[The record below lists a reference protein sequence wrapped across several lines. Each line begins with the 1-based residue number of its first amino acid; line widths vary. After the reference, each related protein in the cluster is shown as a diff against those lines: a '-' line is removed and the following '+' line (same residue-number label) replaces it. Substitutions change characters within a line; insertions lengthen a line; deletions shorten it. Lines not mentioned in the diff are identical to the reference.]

1 MTTKSGE
8 KQDLAEERTDWA
20 EDRTIMANE
29 RTYSSWAGT
38 GLGCLGLATGLQAVF
53 GAVEPT
59 WLAKLAATAFSV
71 VAIVFFISAFI
82 NAKRARDRLQA
93 HCAETLHSQYQTI
106 ITVLLTVGAV
116 FVTTILWL
124 I

>member
-1 MTTKSGE
+1 MATKSGE

-29 RTYSSWAGT
+29 RTYSSWTGT
-38 GLGCLGLATGLQAVF
+38 GLGCLGLSVGLQAVF

-59 WLAKLAATAFSV
+59 WLAKLAATAF
-71 VAIVFFISAFI
+71 AIVAALFFVSAFV
-82 NAKRARDRLQA
+82 NAKRTRERLQA
-93 HCAETLHSQYQTI
+93 HCAETLHSQYQVA
-106 ITVLLTVGAV
+106 ITGLLVAGAV
-116 FVTTILWL
+116 FVTAILWL